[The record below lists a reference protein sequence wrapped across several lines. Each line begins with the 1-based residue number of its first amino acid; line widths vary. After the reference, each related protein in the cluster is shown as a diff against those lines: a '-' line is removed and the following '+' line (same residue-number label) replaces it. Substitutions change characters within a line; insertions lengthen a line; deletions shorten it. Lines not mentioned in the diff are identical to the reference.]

1 MQKMLT
7 EPEKYLQAVLRQ
19 DQTLQRQEQVRRL
32 LSERML
38 QPRQIKIPK

>member
-19 DQTLQRQEQVRRL
+19 DQNLQRQEQIRRL

-38 QPRQIKIPK
+38 QPSQIKILK